1 MGSRRI
7 GIPALL
13 VALVAACAW
22 PAPGSGQVLYRTSAR
37 LSRLT
42 VSGGRMA
49 WAQQVGGSTCVR
61 ILRRPEL
68 GGTPTRV
75 TKCRVPFRHVGS
87 THAWIRFAGSQVF
100 WEETGF
106 GNTEVDE
113 FVYSTLPGGRRSPT
127 VYTINCGGTAGFGK
141 FLATVSTGALVYSV
155 FTVHT
160 DGACS
165 PLSGS
170 GVVRRTVVA
179 GGRAQRILVPGAPG
193 AALLAVSGRSL
204 LEAPGVVASFGIEP
218 GQTLE
223 LRGLRSGTRRWSAAF
238 TGTLRAV
245 ALSPSYAA
253 ALVRTASG
261 AARIRAYATAS
272 GALARS
278 IPVKTTALA
287 MLAMVGPRVV
297 FAYPGRIMIWNVR
310 TNRLDVLQ
318 RTHATVHNL
327 LADGRMVAWN
337 TVHTIRGIRL
347 APAA

>member
-1 MGSRRI
+1 VGSPRI
-7 GIPALL
+7 AIPALL
-13 VALVAACAW
+13 IALLGACAW
-22 PAPGSGQVLYRTSAR
+22 PAAGSGQVLYRTSAR

-49 WAQQVGGSTCVR
+49 WAQQVSGSTCVR
-61 ILRRPEL
+61 IVRRPEL
-68 GGTPTRV
+68 VGTPTRV
-75 TKCRVPFRHVGS
+75 TKCRVPSRPVGS

-141 FLATVSTGALVYSV
+141 LLDAAATGALVYSV

-179 GGRAQRILVPGAPG
+179 GGHAQRILVPGAPG

-204 LEAPGVVASFGIEP
+204 LEAPGVVASFSVEP

-223 LRGLRSGTRRWSAAF
+223 LRGLRSGTRRWSAAS

-261 AARIRAYATAS
+261 KARIRAYAAAS
-272 GALARS
+272 GSLVRS
-278 IPVKTTALA
+278 IPVQATALP
-287 MLAMVGPRVV
+287 MVAMVGPRVV
-297 FAYPGRIMIWNVR
+297 FAYPGRIMVWNVR
-310 TNRLDVLQ
+310 TAGLHLLR
-318 RTHATVHNL
+318 RTQATVHNL
-327 LADGRMVAWN
+327 LADGRLVAWN

-347 APAA
+347 APAG

>member
-1 MGSRRI
+1 VGSRRI
-7 GIPALL
+7 AIPALL
-13 VALVAACAW
+13 IALFGACAW
-22 PAPGSGQVLYRTSAR
+22 PAAGSGQVLYRTSAR

-42 VSGGRMA
+42 VSAGRMA
-49 WAQQVGGSTCVR
+49 WAQQVSGSTCVR
-61 ILRRPEL
+61 IFRRPEL
-68 GGTPTRV
+68 GGPPTRV
-75 TKCRVPFRHVGS
+75 TKCRVPSRPVGAA
-87 THAWIRFAGSQVF
+87 HAWIRFAGSQVF
-100 WEETGF
+100 WEETGV

-141 FLATVSTGALVYSV
+141 LLDTAATGALVYSV

-165 PLSGS
+165 PLSGT

-179 GGRAQRILVPGAPG
+179 GGHAQRILVPGAPG

-223 LRGLRSGTRRWSAAF
+223 LRGLRSGTRRWSAAS
-238 TGTLRAV
+238 TGTLRAL

-261 AARIRAYATAS
+261 KARIRAYAAAS
-272 GALARS
+272 GSLVRS
-278 IPVKTTALA
+278 IPVKATALP
-287 MLAMVGPRVV
+287 MVAMVGPRVV
-297 FAYPGRIMIWNVR
+297 FADPGRIMVWNVR
-310 TNRLDVLQ
+310 TDGLHVLR
-318 RTHATVHNL
+318 RTQATVHNL

-347 APAA
+347 APAG